1 MAEQEQKQIAI
12 RKLYLKDF
20 SFESPNTPNVFTAT
34 DWIKEEPSTNLNLRS
49 AVTGSSGDVHEV
61 VLTIT
66 VEAKHE
72 DNTLFLVEVQ
82 QAGLFS
88 ISGYSPEEFEAIIGS
103 FCPTTLFPFAREA
116 IANVIS
122 KGGFPEFLLQPIN
135 FDALLAERK
144 RQSQQDA
151 AGSPGNGGEEVGH

>member
-88 ISGYSPEEFEAIIGS
+88 ISGYSPEEFEAIVGS